1 MTTKQYLRQIR
12 ILDKH
17 IDSKLEEL
25 SNLRSKVCNITAS
38 YSSQPRSSSSAGDKM
53 ASAIA
58 KIVDLENEIALE
70 IDQFVDMKQEINRR
84 IAQLS
89 DPAYGLLLNLR
100 YMNQMSWQKISLRMN
115 YDKSW
120 VLRLHQRALTELSAM
135 MDKSE
140 AI

>member
-1 MTTKQYLRQIR
+1 MTVKQYLRQIR

-25 SNLRSKVCNITAS
+25 CNLRSKVCSVTAS
-38 YSSQPRSSSSAGDKM
+38 YSSQPKSPNSAGDKM

-58 KIVDLENEIALE
+58 RIVDLENEIALE
-70 IDQFVDMKQEINRR
+70 IDQFVDMKREINQR
-84 IAQLS
+84 ITQLS
-89 DPAYGLLLNLR
+89 DPAFGLLLNLR
-100 YMNQMSWQKISLRMN
+100 YINQMSWQKISLRMN

-135 MDKSE
+135 MDKDKVV
-140 AI
+140 